1 LATPTVG
8 PDVGTVAVPKTTVLS
23 VTVVWVRKLTCPPR
37 VAGTTVAVRVV
48 LVPDSTGLAGLA
60 AKVTPETRIE
70 PISAAGEPAVQLNTA
85 PPTSKETDAIPT
97 DTFVPGLPDTGT
109 VVDSPVQLP
118 VTVSFATKRAAV
130 GAVTVPP
137 GDRFTL
143 TSVK

>member
-1 LATPTVG
+1 MPAVG

-23 VTVVWVRKLTCPPR
+23 VTAVWVKKLTCPPR

-97 DTFVPGLPDTGT
+97 DTFVPGLPVIGT
-109 VVDSPVQLP
+109 VVDSPVEIGGQSVVRRRRQRCRCCNRSTGRQVHP
-118 VTVSFATKRAAV
+118 NVSEF
-130 GAVTVPP
+130 
-137 GDRFTL
+137 
-143 TSVK
+143 